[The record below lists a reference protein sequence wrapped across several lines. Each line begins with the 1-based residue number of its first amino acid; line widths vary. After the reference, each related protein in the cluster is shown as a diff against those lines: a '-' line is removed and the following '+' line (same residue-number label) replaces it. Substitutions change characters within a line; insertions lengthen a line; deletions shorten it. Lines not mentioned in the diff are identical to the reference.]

1 MAFSASFTLQTHCS
15 SIIESFARNTQA
27 VLHGKQPIAYTL
39 TNNLLLL
46 ILPIATALTAWATL
60 RLMLWGVL
68 YPLTPQK
75 LFGLTIQ
82 GALPANLG
90 RIGETAA
97 DAIVSQLADG
107 SLAPG
112 ADGLAAVEPI
122 ISGHLDT
129 FLAVRLK
136 EKMPVIAA
144 FIGEKTVGK
153 LKTAMMEE
161 ITELLP
167 RVIDNCA
174 ASLAQDNQLKQKISD
189 RIKNMQVGDLE
200 AMVLPLLTDARRKL
214 GFPVLVLGGLLGGL
228 LALLACFF

>member
-1 MAFSASFTLQTHCS
+1 M
-15 SIIESFARNTQA
+15 
-27 VLHGKQPIAYTL
+27 
-39 TNNLLLL
+39 TNDLLLL
-46 ILPIATALTAWATL
+46 LLPIATALTSWATL
-60 RLMLWGVL
+60 RLVLWGIL
-68 YPLTPQK
+68 YPLAPQK
-75 LFGLTIQ
+75 VLGLTIQ
-82 GALPANLG
+82 GALPADLG
-90 RIGETAA
+90 RIGEAAA
-97 DAIVSQLADG
+97 DAIVLQLANG

-161 ITELLP
+161 ITDLLP
-167 RVIDNCA
+167 RVIDNYT

-189 RIKNMQVGDLE
+189 RIANMQGSELE
-200 AMVLPLLTDARRKL
+200 AMVQPLLTDASRKL
-214 GFPVLVLGGLLGGL
+214 GFPVLVLGGVIGSF
-228 LALLACFF
+228 LALVLHFLG